1 MSNYKL
7 KLTTFNSVKA
17 DSYKEIELDW
27 TKLVNT
33 LDNPKEWNDRM
44 EMPLL
49 KLATLT
55 GEKTANGAYR
65 GDDTID
71 EIYGIEGDYDE
82 GIVTM
87 EEAAAKAKTM
97 GINLAFYSTG
107 RSTPEAPRWRVL
119 ANLLTPVQP
128 EERQYWVGMLNY
140 VLGGILAPE
149 SFTLSQ
155 AFFYGKIKGS
165 EYKTLFVAGRPIDCF
180 DGEFDPVYPKTDEKP
195 SAAKPKVEGEH
206 NMTIDEAERMLGFI
220 SPDIEYFDWLHV
232 GMGLHNE
239 FGDDAF
245 DVWNKWSAKATGQD
259 KHGRPMYQ
267 PRQMWHKWSGFGKN
281 PKSTP
286 ITIATPIKLAQA
298 NGYKP
303 QVKAEKV
310 DAATDFGVASGGSK
324 DSFTLAGGKIEA
336 TQANLLVLLKHYQ
349 LRYDEFRAAYM
360 GVFDKEVRV
369 LEEADYTRIQLVSE
383 AMGFKKMSTA
393 MIRENVLMV
402 CMNNKFDSGIEWG
415 ESLKWDGVERCQ
427 NLLHKYFGAEDT
439 PYTAAASMYI
449 ASAMGGRLMEPGCK
463 ADAAIVL
470 VGSQGAGKTV
480 SINALS
486 PMDDTFAEIS
496 LHSRDADLSRLL
508 RGKLIGEL
516 AELRGLKSKDAED
529 IKAWMSRTTEEWT
542 PKYMEFTKQFKRRLT
557 FWGSTNDIEFL
568 NDITGNRRWLP
579 VVVNKPDPEA
589 IKNDREQIWA
599 EAIYIFKNFGVLWQ
613 AVQELAEDVRKNHFD
628 EDPLVEEVREFL
640 RLKSAVDFFTGKEI
654 WASTSMGIMIFDRKA
669 SQQIK
674 RAMEYLGWTTGVKWQ
689 AGKSVRGYVKKE

>member
-1 MSNYKL
+1 MSNYSL
-7 KLTTFNSVKA
+7 KLTRFDSVKA
-17 DSYKEIELDW
+17 DKYKTVDVEWSKLCEILRS
-27 TKLVNT
+27 
-33 LDNPKEWNDRM
+33 PKEYEKRED
-44 EMPLL
+44 MPLL
-49 KLATLT
+49 KLATIT
-55 GEKTANGAYR
+55 GGKTANGSFR
-65 GDDTID
+65 GDETID
-71 EIYGIEGDYDE
+71 EVYGIEGDYD
-82 GIVTM
+82 GGLISM
-87 EEAAAKAKTM
+87 EDAAQKAQRM
-97 GINLAFYSTG
+97 GVNLAFYSTG

-119 ANLLTPVQP
+119 ANLTGPVQP

-140 VLGGILAPE
+140 VMGGILAPE
-149 SFTLSQ
+149 SFVLSQ
-155 AFFYGKIKGS
+155 SFFYGKIKGS
-165 EYKTLFVAGRPIDCF
+165 DYKVLFLDGQPIDTFDGQFDPIYAKSKEKPEAQKSASEHTHTITLEEAGR
-180 DGEFDPVYPKTDEKP
+180 
-195 SAAKPKVEGEH
+195 
-206 NMTIDEAERMLGFI
+206 MLEYI
-220 SPDIEYFDWLHV
+220 SPNSSYFDWLHV
-232 GMGLHNE
+232 GMGLKHQ
-239 FGDDAF
+239 FGDEAF
-245 DVWNKWSAKATGQD
+245 ELWDEWSAKAKGVD
-259 KHGRPMYQ
+259 SEGKPVYK
-267 PRQMWHKWSGFGKN
+267 PRVMWAKWSGFGLN
-281 PKSTP
+281 PRVNP
-286 ITIATPIKLAQA
+286 ITIATAIKLAQA

-310 DAATDFGVASGGSK
+310 DAATDFGVAAGGSK

-427 NLLHKYFGAEDT
+427 NLLHKYFGADDT

-579 VVVNKPDPEA
+579 VVVSKPDPEA